1 MKSIIRTVI
10 CLLCVQGFIALA
22 EGPLTVEEVVKDL
35 AKYDKQEVKVVGKV
49 KSFKRKTSR
58 KGNDYYVFI
67 LLGNEEETSALNVY
81 GSGKMDP
88 SLKDGDRV
96 EAWGVFRREKKV
108 MDFTVKNE
116 IDVSAA
122 TQDGK
127 KKFGIKLLKQ
137 GQ

>member
-10 CLLCVQGFIALA
+10 CLLCVQGFVALA
-22 EGPLTVEEVVKDL
+22 DGPLTVESVVKDL

-49 KSFKRKTSR
+49 KSFKRKTSK

-67 LLGNEEETSALNVY
+67 LVDNEEESSALNVY

-88 SLKDGDRV
+88 LLRDGDKV
-96 EAWGVFRREKKV
+96 EAWGIFRREKKV

-116 IDVSAA
+116 IDVSTA
-122 TQDGK
+122 TEEGK
-127 KKFGIKLLKQ
+127 KKFGIKLLK
-137 GQ
+137 